1 MSHLA
6 ELVASAKAAIS
17 QASDVAALDN
27 VRVEYLGKKG
37 HLTLQMT
44 TLRELPPEERP
55 AAGAVINEAK
65 EQVQQAL
72 NARKA
77 ELESAAL
84 NARLAAETI
93 DVSLPGRRIENGG
106 LHPVTRT
113 TVSKVSSV
121 SLALPWQPGRKSK
134 TIIITSML

>member
-6 ELVASAKAAIS
+6 ELVANAAAAIN

-44 TLRELPPEERP
+44 TLRDLPPEERP
-55 AAGAVINEAK
+55 AAGAVINAAK

-93 DVSLPGRRIENGG
+93 DISLPGRRIE
-106 LHPVTRT
+106 
-113 TVSKVSSV
+113 
-121 SLALPWQPGRKSK
+121 
-134 TIIITSML
+134 

>member
-1 MSHLA
+1 
-6 ELVASAKAAIS
+6 
-17 QASDVAALDN
+17 
-27 VRVEYLGKKG
+27 
-37 HLTLQMT
+37 MT

-113 TVSKVSSV
+113 IDRIESSSV

>member
-1 MSHLA
+1 
-6 ELVASAKAAIS
+6 
-17 QASDVAALDN
+17 
-27 VRVEYLGKKG
+27 
-37 HLTLQMT
+37 MT

-93 DVSLPGRRIENGG
+93 DVSLCRVVALKTAVCIR
-106 LHPVTRT
+106 LPVPS